1 MWAKSVESD
10 NLSIH
15 TATLRWMSVH
25 PAPPL
30 RLVCPRR
37 GLTILL
43 QSITSAMFEISA
55 LVRYETVYDAAP

>member
-1 MWAKSVESD
+1 VGKVRRKRQSQ
-10 NLSIH
+10 
-15 TATLRWMSVH
+15 H
-25 PAPPL
+25 PHGHSPVDVGSSRPPL

-55 LVRYETVYDAAP
+55 LVRYEKVYDAAP